1 MMDTQQIAN
10 LEARVLRIIGLTEQL
25 QPENLA
31 LTDDLQTSKARNG
44 ELEIKIEKLRE
55 SQTEVE
61 KIISRTLQK
70 LDSLESAWAELQ
82 VQAKPQGRA
91 TDSRKNLSRSSERSE
106 SNPETQYSS
115 EISSESL

>member
-25 QPENLA
+25 QTENLA
-31 LTDDLQTSKARNG
+31 LTDELQTSRDRNG
-44 ELEIKIEKLRE
+44 ELEIKIERLRE
-55 SQTEVE
+55 GQTEVE

-70 LDSLESAWAELQ
+70 LDGLESTWAELQ
-82 VQAKPQGRA
+82 VHAKPKGRA
-91 TDSRKNLSRSSERSE
+91 TASRKNPSLSSERSQ
-106 SNPETQYSS
+106 SNSETQDSS